1 MLKFH
6 PEEASVVASGDMA
19 QPIVRDAVV
28 EINGLT
34 KRYGRKAVVDELS
47 LSIPRGSVYGLIGPN
62 GAGKSTT
69 LKSLMRLIKISAG
82 SASILGHDVHSDFQ
96 AVKGRLGY
104 VPETHHIYRWMKVKR
119 VIAFTRSFYP
129 AWNDEFCG
137 QMLQMMEL
145 DPNKK
150 VKQLSKGMLA
160 KLALLLAVS
169 HEPELLVLDEPLSG
183 LDPIVRDEFI
193 DGVLKTICE
202 RDTTVI
208 FSSHTIGD
216 IQRLA
221 DSVGILFNGRLLV
234 NDSTETIVNRTKR
247 IQVVLND
254 NDTTPCLDW
263 LPKSVVHQTR
273 SGRELN
279 LTIADHSEE
288 LLDRI
293 RREFPEGQ
301 VSVSSMNLE
310 DIFKAHV
317 RGAKTRISNQTE
329 GRND

>member
-1 MLKFH
+1 MLKLH
-6 PEEASVVASGDMA
+6 PEESIELEARDVVSPA
-19 QPIVRDAVV
+19 V

-34 KRYGRKAVVDELS
+34 KRYRGKAVVDKLS

-69 LKSLMRLIKISAG
+69 LKSLMRLIKISSG

-96 AVKGRLGY
+96 AVKSRLGY

-129 AWNDEFCG
+129 GWNDEFCN

-145 DPNKK
+145 DPDKK

-216 IQRLA
+216 VQRLA

-234 NDSTETIVNRTKR
+234 NDSTEAIVNKTKQ
-247 IQVVLND
+247 IQVVLD
-254 NDTTPCLDW
+254 DEHSTPCLDW
-263 LPKSVVHQTR
+263 LPDSVVHQA
-273 SGRELN
+273 SCGRELT
-279 LTIADHSEE
+279 LTVVDHSQE
-288 LLDRI
+288 LLDRV
-293 RREFPEGQ
+293 RREFPDGQ
-301 VSVSSMNLE
+301 VSVSSLNLE

-317 RGAKTRISNQTE
+317 RGAKARISKQV
-329 GRND
+329 GAK

>member
-1 MLKFH
+1 MLKLH
-6 PEEASVVASGDMA
+6 PEESIELEARD
-19 QPIVRDAVV
+19 IVSPAVKDAVV

-34 KRYGRKAVVDELS
+34 KRYRGKAVVDKLS

-69 LKSLMRLIKISAG
+69 LKSLMRLIKISSG

-96 AVKGRLGY
+96 AVKSRLGY

-129 AWNDEFCG
+129 GWNDEFCN

-145 DPNKK
+145 DPDKK

-216 IQRLA
+216 VQRLA
-221 DSVGILFNGRLLV
+221 DSVGILFNGQLLV
-234 NDSTETIVNRTKR
+234 DDATDLIVSNTKQ
-247 IQVVLND
+247 IQVVMD
-254 NDTTPCLDW
+254 DMRSIPRLDW
-263 LPKSVVHQTR
+263 LPDSVVHQSV
-273 SGRELN
+273 SGRELT
-279 LTIADHSEE
+279 LTVAGHSEE
-288 LLDRI
+288 LLARV

-301 VSVSSMNLE
+301 VSVSGMNLE
-310 DIFKAHV
+310 DIFKAHI

>member
-1 MLKFH
+1 MLKLH
-6 PEEASVVASGDMA
+6 PEESIELEARD
-19 QPIVRDAVV
+19 IVSPAVK
-28 EINGLT
+28 INGLT
-34 KRYGRKAVVDELS
+34 KRYRGKAVVDKLS

-69 LKSLMRLIKISAG
+69 LKSLMRLIKISSG

-96 AVKGRLGY
+96 AVKSRLGY

-129 AWNDEFCG
+129 GWNDEFCN

-145 DPNKK
+145 DPDKK

-216 IQRLA
+216 VQRLA

-234 NDSTETIVNRTKR
+234 NDSTEAIVNKTKQ
-247 IQVVLND
+247 IQVVLD
-254 NDTTPCLDW
+254 DEHSTPCLDW
-263 LPKSVVHQTR
+263 LPDSVVHQA
-273 SGRELN
+273 SCGRELT
-279 LTIADHSEE
+279 LTVVDHSQE
-288 LLDRI
+288 LLDRV
-293 RREFPEGQ
+293 RREFPDGQ
-301 VSVSSMNLE
+301 VSVSSLNLE

-317 RGAKTRISNQTE
+317 RGAKARISKQV
-329 GRND
+329 GAK

>member
-1 MLKFH
+1 MLKLH
-6 PEEASVVASGDMA
+6 PEESIELEARD
-19 QPIVRDAVV
+19 IVSPAVK
-28 EINGLT
+28 INGLT
-34 KRYGRKAVVDELS
+34 KRYRGKAVVDKLS

-69 LKSLMRLIKISAG
+69 LKSLMRLIKISSG

-96 AVKGRLGY
+96 AVKSRLGY

-129 AWNDEFCG
+129 GWNDEFCN

-145 DPNKK
+145 DPDKK

-216 IQRLA
+216 VQRLA

-234 NDSTETIVNRTKR
+234 NDSTEAIINKTKQ
-247 IQVVLND
+247 IQVVLD
-254 NDTTPCLDW
+254 DEHSTPCLDW
-263 LPKSVVHQTR
+263 LPDSVVHQA
-273 SGRELN
+273 SCGRELT
-279 LTIADHSEE
+279 LTVVDHSQE
-288 LLDRI
+288 LLDRV
-293 RREFPEGQ
+293 RREFPDGQ
-301 VSVSSMNLE
+301 VSVSSLNLE

-317 RGAKTRISNQTE
+317 RGAKARISKQV
-329 GRND
+329 GAK

>member
-1 MLKFH
+1 MLKLH
-6 PEEASVVASGDMA
+6 PEESIELEARDVVSPA
-19 QPIVRDAVV
+19 V

-34 KRYGRKAVVDELS
+34 KRYRGKTVVDKLS

-69 LKSLMRLIKISAG
+69 LKSLMRLTKISSG
-82 SASILGHDVHSDFQ
+82 SASIRGHDVHSDFQ
-96 AVKGRLGY
+96 AVKSRLGY

-129 AWNDEFCG
+129 GWNDEFCN

-145 DPNKK
+145 DPDKK

-216 IQRLA
+216 VQRLA

-234 NDSTETIVNRTKR
+234 NDSTEAIVNKTKQ
-247 IQVVLND
+247 IQVVLD
-254 NDTTPCLDW
+254 DEHSTPCLDW
-263 LPKSVVHQTR
+263 LPDSVVHQA
-273 SGRELN
+273 SCGRELT
-279 LTIADHSEE
+279 LTVLTTLKSCST
-288 LLDRI
+288 
-293 RREFPEGQ
+293 EFVG
-301 VSVSSMNLE
+301 SFLM
-310 DIFKAHV
+310 V
-317 RGAKTRISNQTE
+317 RCLFRV
-329 GRND
+329 

>member
-1 MLKFH
+1 MLKLH
-6 PEEASVVASGDMA
+6 PEESIELEARD
-19 QPIVRDAVV
+19 IVSPAVK
-28 EINGLT
+28 INGLT
-34 KRYGRKAVVDELS
+34 KRYRGKAVVDKLS

-69 LKSLMRLIKISAG
+69 LKSLMRLIKISSG

-96 AVKGRLGY
+96 AVKSRLGY

-129 AWNDEFCG
+129 GWNDEFCN

-145 DPNKK
+145 DPDKK

-216 IQRLA
+216 VQRLA

-234 NDSTETIVNRTKR
+234 NDSNEAIVNKTKQ
-247 IQVVLND
+247 IQVVLD
-254 NDTTPCLDW
+254 DEHSTPCLDW
-263 LPKSVVHQTR
+263 LPDSVVHQA
-273 SGRELN
+273 SCGRELT
-279 LTIADHSEE
+279 LTVVDHSQE
-288 LLDRI
+288 LLDRV
-293 RREFPEGQ
+293 RREFPDGQ
-301 VSVSSMNLE
+301 VSVSSLNLE

-317 RGAKTRISNQTE
+317 RGAKARISKQV
-329 GRND
+329 GAK

>member
-1 MLKFH
+1 MLKLH
-6 PEEASVVASGDMA
+6 PDESIELEARD
-19 QPIVRDAVV
+19 IVSPAV

-34 KRYGRKAVVDELS
+34 KRYRGKAVVDKLS

-69 LKSLMRLIKISAG
+69 LKSLMRLIKISSG

-96 AVKGRLGY
+96 AVKSRLGY

-129 AWNDEFCG
+129 GWNDEFCN

-145 DPNKK
+145 DPDKK

-216 IQRLA
+216 VQRLA

-234 NDSTETIVNRTKR
+234 NDSTEAIVNKTKQ
-247 IQVVLND
+247 IQVVLD
-254 NDTTPCLDW
+254 DEHSTPCLDW
-263 LPKSVVHQTR
+263 LPDSVVHQA
-273 SGRELN
+273 SCGRELT
-279 LTIADHSEE
+279 LTVVDHSQE
-288 LLDRI
+288 LLDRV
-293 RREFPEGQ
+293 RREFPDGQ
-301 VSVSSMNLE
+301 VSVSSLNLE

-317 RGAKTRISNQTE
+317 RGAKARISKQV
-329 GRND
+329 GAK

>member
-1 MLKFH
+1 MLKLH
-6 PEEASVVASGDMA
+6 PEESIELEARDVVSPA
-19 QPIVRDAVV
+19 V

-34 KRYGRKAVVDELS
+34 KRYRGKAVVDKLS

-69 LKSLMRLIKISAG
+69 LKSLMRLIKISSG

-96 AVKGRLGY
+96 AVKSRLGY

-129 AWNDEFCG
+129 SWNDEFCN

-145 DPNKK
+145 DPDKK

-216 IQRLA
+216 VQRLA

-234 NDSTETIVNRTKR
+234 NDSTEAIVNKTKQ
-247 IQVVLND
+247 IQVVLD
-254 NDTTPCLDW
+254 DEHSTPCLDW
-263 LPKSVVHQTR
+263 LPDSVVHQA
-273 SGRELN
+273 SCGRELT
-279 LTIADHSEE
+279 LTVVNHSQE
-288 LLDRI
+288 LLDRV
-293 RREFPEGQ
+293 RREFPDGQ
-301 VSVSSMNLE
+301 VSVSSLNLE

-317 RGAKTRISNQTE
+317 RDAKARISKQVGAK
-329 GRND
+329 

>member
-1 MLKFH
+1 MLKLH
-6 PEEASVVASGDMA
+6 PEESIELEARD
-19 QPIVRDAVV
+19 IVSPAVK
-28 EINGLT
+28 INGLT
-34 KRYGRKAVVDELS
+34 KRYRGKAVVDKLS

-69 LKSLMRLIKISAG
+69 LKSLMRLIKISSG

-96 AVKGRLGY
+96 AVKSRLGY

-129 AWNDEFCG
+129 SWNDEFCN

-145 DPNKK
+145 DPDKK

-216 IQRLA
+216 VQRLA

-234 NDSTETIVNRTKR
+234 NDSNEAIVNKTKQ
-247 IQVVLND
+247 IQVVLD
-254 NDTTPCLDW
+254 DEHSTPCLDW
-263 LPKSVVHQTR
+263 LPDSVVHQA
-273 SGRELN
+273 SCGRELT
-279 LTIADHSEE
+279 LTVVDHSQE
-288 LLDRI
+288 LLDRV
-293 RREFPEGQ
+293 RREFPDGQ
-301 VSVSSMNLE
+301 VSVSSLNLE

-317 RGAKTRISNQTE
+317 RGAKARISKQV
-329 GRND
+329 GAK

>member
-1 MLKFH
+1 MLKLH
-6 PEEASVVASGDMA
+6 PEESIELEARDVVS
-19 QPIVRDAVV
+19 PAVK
-28 EINGLT
+28 INGLT
-34 KRYGRKAVVDELS
+34 KRYRGKAVVDKLS

-69 LKSLMRLIKISAG
+69 LKSLMRLIKISSG

-96 AVKGRLGY
+96 AVKSRLGY

-129 AWNDEFCG
+129 SWNDEFCN

-145 DPNKK
+145 DPDKK

-216 IQRLA
+216 VQRLA

-234 NDSTETIVNRTKR
+234 NDSTEAIVNKTKQ
-247 IQVVLND
+247 IQVVLD
-254 NDTTPCLDW
+254 DEHSTPCLDW
-263 LPKSVVHQTR
+263 LPDSVVHQA
-273 SGRELN
+273 SCGRELT
-279 LTIADHSEE
+279 LTVVDHSQE
-288 LLDRI
+288 LLDRV
-293 RREFPEGQ
+293 RREFPDGQ
-301 VSVSSMNLE
+301 VSVSSLNLE

-317 RGAKTRISNQTE
+317 RGAKARISKQV
-329 GRND
+329 GAK

>member
-1 MLKFH
+1 MLKLH
-6 PEEASVVASGDMA
+6 PEESIELEARDVVS
-19 QPIVRDAVV
+19 PAVK
-28 EINGLT
+28 INGLT
-34 KRYGRKAVVDELS
+34 KRYRGKAVVDKLS

-69 LKSLMRLIKISAG
+69 LKSLMRLIKISSG

-96 AVKGRLGY
+96 AVKSRLGY

-129 AWNDEFCG
+129 SWNDEFCN

-145 DPNKK
+145 DPDKK

-216 IQRLA
+216 VQRLA

-234 NDSTETIVNRTKR
+234 NDSTEAIVNKTKQ
-247 IQVVLND
+247 IQVVLD
-254 NDTTPCLDW
+254 DEHSTPCLDW
-263 LPKSVVHQTR
+263 LPDSVVHQA
-273 SGRELN
+273 SCGRELT
-279 LTIADHSEE
+279 LTVVNHSQE
-288 LLDRI
+288 LLDRV
-293 RREFPEGQ
+293 RREFPDGQ
-301 VSVSSMNLE
+301 VSVSSLNLE

-317 RGAKTRISNQTE
+317 RDAKARISKQVGAK
-329 GRND
+329 

>member
-1 MLKFH
+1 MLKLH
-6 PEEASVVASGDMA
+6 PEESIELEARD
-19 QPIVRDAVV
+19 IVSPAVK
-28 EINGLT
+28 INGLT
-34 KRYGRKAVVDELS
+34 KRYRGKAVVDKLS

-69 LKSLMRLIKISAG
+69 LKSLMRLIKISSG

-96 AVKGRLGY
+96 AVKSRLGY

-129 AWNDEFCG
+129 SWNDEFCN

-145 DPNKK
+145 DPDKK

-216 IQRLA
+216 VQRLA

-234 NDSTETIVNRTKR
+234 NDSTEAIVNKTKQ
-247 IQVVLND
+247 IQVVLD
-254 NDTTPCLDW
+254 DEHSTPCLDW
-263 LPKSVVHQTR
+263 LPDSVVHQA
-273 SGRELN
+273 SCGRELT
-279 LTIADHSEE
+279 LTVVDHSQE
-288 LLDRI
+288 LLDRV
-293 RREFPEGQ
+293 RREFPDGQ
-301 VSVSSMNLE
+301 VSVSSLNLE

-317 RGAKTRISNQTE
+317 RGAKARISKQV
-329 GRND
+329 GAK